1 VSELAPPAV
10 AFDLLERED
19 ERATLAGLLATA
31 AAGESALVVIEGAAG
46 IGKTRLLADLRA
58 RASEQ
63 AALTLHARAGEFER
77 DYAYGVVRSLFEPAL
92 ARLDDAGRDAAMGG
106 PSAIASSI
114 SSSLRPCSAM
124 SIVNSLRAAGSV
136 SNRRA

>member
-1 VSELAPPAV
+1 SELAAPAV

-31 AAGESALVVIEGAAG
+31 AAGESALVVIEGPAG
-46 IGKTRLLADLRA
+46 IGKTRLLADMRA
-58 RASEQ
+58 RAAEQ

-106 PSAIASSI
+106 PAALAAPVLDITAVGDEEASYR
-114 SSSLRPCSAM
+114 SLHG
-124 SIVNSLRAAGSV
+124 L
-136 SNRRA
+136 